1 MRAHDWHVYSHSP
14 SANIFQSN
22 VVNGQSPNMA
32 ASSSGVTPHSPPSTT
47 TWSHRR
53 RYSCILT
60 CSHVYRGRYSCIR
73 TCSHVYRGG
82 YSCIRTC
89 SHVYRGRF
97 SRSSNSYSRLL
108 SPSVANRS
116 FEWFSR
122 SILQTS
128 RALVKE

>member
-1 MRAHDWHVYSHSP
+1 
-14 SANIFQSN
+14 QSN
-22 VVNGQSPNMA
+22 VVNRQSPNMA
-32 ASSSGVTPHSPPSTT
+32 ASSSGATPHSLPSTT
-47 TWSHRR
+47 TWSHSR
-53 RYSCILT
+53 RYSCN
-60 CSHVYRGRYSCIR
+60 R
-73 TCSHVYRGG
+73 TCSHVYRWR

-116 FEWFSR
+116 FEWFSS